1 MEDMVKVEDAAK
13 AADAA
18 NFWAFEK
25 DYGKILAMVVVT
37 AVREI
42 EAQTGRKVLSLTV
55 PKPANWE
62 IPDKHTTISVK
73 LGNHPGKRVCTYHGS
88 KGNWFYDWFKKKK
101 RDERS
106 AMPEPAGG

>member
-55 PKPANWE
+55 PSLPTGR
-62 IPDKHTTISVK
+62 PQTST
-73 LGNHPGKRVCTYHGS
+73 RQ
-88 KGNWFYDWFKKKK
+88 
-101 RDERS
+101 S
-106 AMPEPAGG
+106 A